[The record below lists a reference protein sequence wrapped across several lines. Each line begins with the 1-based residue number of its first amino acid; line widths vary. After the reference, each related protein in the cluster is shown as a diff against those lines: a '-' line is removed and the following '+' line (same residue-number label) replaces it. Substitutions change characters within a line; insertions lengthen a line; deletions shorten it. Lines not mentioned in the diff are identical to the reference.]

1 MILRA
6 SMLTAFVL
14 FFIVQTR
21 ADAQTPPNDT
31 ATFVSFCNAA
41 NFQVCRGKVVDIN
54 NIMLMKQIGGNHG
67 CTIARPN
74 KGTGVEGMRT
84 DSAVATKAIL
94 DWLIANKA
102 SRPPQTDL
110 AIAQAIAEL
119 WPQNCEH

>member
-1 MILRA
+1 MTMILRA
-6 SMLTAFVL
+6 SMLTTFAL

-31 ATFVSFCNAA
+31 AAFVSFCNAA

-54 NIMLMKQIGGNHG
+54 NIMLIKQIGGNHG
-67 CTIARPN
+67 CTIPHPN
-74 KGTGVEGMRT
+74 KGAEGMRA

-94 DWLIANKA
+94 DWLIANKG
-102 SRPPQTDL
+102 SRPPEADL